1 MRILRRTGLVLFVIL
16 LGAFVFAYAYLRSTL
31 PPTSGTVTVAGPSAP
46 IEIDFDTLG
55 IPQVW
60 AQTETDAYFALG
72 WLHAADRLFQ
82 MELLRRSAD
91 GRLSELF
98 GEVTL
103 PADIAARRIGHRR
116 MAHAALGQLAPD
128 DRARLEAYAAGV
140 NAYVAQA
147 TLPFEFRLLG
157 ARFAP
162 WTVEDTLAVASF
174 QAWYSDDL
182 TNADEWVVK
191 QIAGGMSVERAKS
204 LLPGP
209 DTPAP
214 ATAPAASVGEAVAR
228 WMLPDR
234 AAADDLLGSLTLA
247 RASNAWALAPS
258 KSGTSHAVLA
268 DDPHTQGPDLPGLWY
283 IAGLHATDTGLDA
296 VGATA
301 PGVPGI
307 VMGHSRAA
315 AWGMTASGVD
325 LHDHYVEKVDPSDPG
340 RYLTPDGWKPFDVR
354 HETIRVRGR
363 AEPAALDV
371 RWTRHGPVVY
381 EEPTKHEVIAWR
393 WAGFDF
399 SPAADAASLLALPHV
414 TDWDGFWGAVG
425 GTSAGAFNWVFAS
438 AKGQIAY
445 GMGSPVPIRT
455 WSDTVLPVDGSTDAH
470 EWQGYYPPDR
480 KPHVVDPPEGWVAN
494 ANNAPDTSGLG
505 YTLGGLGF
513 DGDRMLRIRQLMHP
527 KNKDRLD
534 INDMIAMQLDRV
546 DAAAL
551 RFRDDAVRV
560 LMPLNSRTASQLK
573 SWDGSMTPDST
584 EAAVFNVWLADLNRD
599 IFGDQLG
606 GPVRRVFFEAVLAR
620 PESPWYDD
628 VRTPQVETREDMLER
643 AMKEAYAEVGGR
655 QWGKLAHVT
664 LEHPM
669 ARVPVVGWLL
679 RLRRGPY
686 EWGGSPGTI
695 NASIYAR
702 DPAGGFVQRVGPAF
716 RQIVDF
722 TDVDGALMALT
733 AGESGNPIS
742 PHFFDF
748 WPVWRTGTYWKVP
761 LTRARVRDRLS
772 STLVLRPA
780 AR

>member
-1 MRILRRTGLVLFVIL
+1 MRILRRAGLLLLVLL
-16 LGAFVFAYAYLRSTL
+16 LGVFVYAYAYLRSTL
-31 PPTSGTVTVAGPSAP
+31 PPTSGTVTVAGPTAP

-60 AQTETDAYFALG
+60 AQTETDACFALG

-103 PADIAARRIGHRR
+103 PNDIAQRRIGHRR
-116 MAHAALGQLAPD
+116 MAHAALAGLAPG

-157 ARFAP
+157 ATFQP
-162 WTVEDTLAVASF
+162 WTVEDTLAVVSF

-182 TNADEWVVK
+182 TNADDWLVARVV
-191 QIAGGMSVERAKS
+191 GGMSVERAKT

-209 DTPAP
+209 PAP
-214 ATAPAASVGEAVAR
+214 APPASVGAAVAR

-234 AAADDLLGSLTLA
+234 AAVDALLGSLTLA
-247 RASNAWALAPS
+247 RASNAWAIAPA
-258 KSGTSHAVLA
+258 KSGTNHAVLA
-268 DDPHTQGPDLPGLWY
+268 DDPHTQGKDLPGLWY
-283 IAGLHATDTGLDA
+283 IAGLHAADTGLDA
-296 VGATA
+296 IGATA
-301 PGVPGI
+301 PGLPGI
-307 VMGHSRAA
+307 IMGHSRAA

-325 LHDHYVEKVDPSDPG
+325 LHDHYVETVSPADP
-340 RYLTPDGWKPFDVR
+340 REYLTPDGWKRFEER
-354 HETIRVRGR
+354 HETVAVRGR
-363 AEPAALDV
+363 AEPVALDV
-371 RWTRHGPVVY
+371 LWSRHGPVIDQDAA
-381 EEPTKHEVIAWR
+381 KHEAIAWR

-399 SPAADAASLLALPHV
+399 SPATAVASLLAIPHV
-414 TDWDGFWGAVG
+414 TDWDAFWRTA
-425 GTSAGAFNWVFAS
+425 GTAGAGAFNWVFAS
-438 AKGQIAY
+438 ANGQIGY

-470 EWQGYYPPDR
+470 EWRGYYPLDR
-480 KPHVVDPPEGWVAN
+480 KPHVVDPPDGWVAN

-513 DGDRMLRIRQLMHP
+513 DGDRMQRIRQLMHP
-527 KNKDRLD
+527 KDKDRLD
-534 INDMIAMQLDRV
+534 VTDMIAMQLDRV
-546 DAAAL
+546 DVAAL

-560 LMPLNSRTASQLK
+560 VMPLNSRVGSDLK

-584 EAAVFNVWLADLNRD
+584 EAAIFNVWLADLNRD
-599 IFGDQLG
+599 IFSDELG
-606 GPVRRVFFEAVLAR
+606 GPVQRVFFEAVLSR

-628 VRTPQVETREDMLER
+628 VRTPQVETREDMLVR
-643 AMKEAYAEVGGR
+643 AMKEAYTEVGGR
-655 QWGKLAHVT
+655 AWGKLAHVT

-669 ARVPVVGWLL
+669 ARVPIVGALL
-679 RLRRGPY
+679 RLRRGPF

-695 NASIYAR
+695 DASIYAR
-702 DPAGGFVQRVGPAF
+702 DPAGGFVQRLGPAF

-722 TDVDGALMALT
+722 SDVDTALMALT
-733 AGESGNPIS
+733 AGESGNPMS

-772 STLVLRPA
+772 STLVLAPVA
-780 AR
+780 H